1 MSRLD
6 VDKRERPLVVWHSKF
21 LEEADWGGAE
31 YFDWSRFDQ
40 FMNRA
45 TLLMNTFA
53 QFKLLV
59 VEAVDEQNGGSEV

>member
-1 MSRLD
+1 
-6 VDKRERPLVVWHSKF
+6 
-21 LEEADWGGAE
+21 
-31 YFDWSRFDQ
+31 
-40 FMNRA
+40 MNRA